1 MDLPPDR
8 TDPARA
14 ATADVA
20 VPEAAAPSPPPPI
33 ELHAGQVI
41 DGFRLEEPLHTGG
54 FAHIWRVTRTDGDD
68 SLPLIMKVPRLLGG
82 REPAAIIGF
91 EAERLILP
99 TLAGPHVPRFVA
111 SRGFSQQP
119 YIVMERIPGESL
131 KPRLDAAPL
140 PIAEVAELGA
150 RTAEALDALHTLR
163 VVHLDVKPSNVML
176 RPDGTAV
183 LVDYGLACHRRLPDL
198 LDESIVLPL
207 GTGPYMS
214 PEQVQHVRRD
224 PRSDLF
230 ALGVMLYH
238 FTTGARP
245 FGAPDTVRGLRRRL
259 YTEAVPPRSLR
270 EDCPPWLQEVILR
283 CLEVDPEDRWQSGA
297 ELAAALRQPATVA
310 LTERAHRL
318 QTEGRLTRLRRWLR
332 TRQATPAAA
341 PAPSVLTR
349 LMKGPLIV
357 AAVDVD
363 HGSPALLERLRHAVG
378 RIVAAEPGA
387 RLACVSVMRVGGIRV
402 DDFMD
407 EQGRA
412 THVKQL
418 VALRHWAA
426 PIGKALSLDDRRL
439 TYHVLESA
447 DPAAALVDYAQRN
460 EAEHLVMGARGQSA
474 LRRYLGSVSSQ
485 VVAQAPCT
493 VTVVRI

>member
-1 MDLPPDR
+1 M
-8 TDPARA
+8 
-14 ATADVA
+14 
-20 VPEAAAPSPPPPI
+20 
-33 ELHAGQVI
+33 I
-41 DGFRLEEPLHTGG
+41 DGFRLEQPLHTGG
-54 FAHIWRVTRTDGDD
+54 FAHIWSVSRNGDHAG
-68 SLPLIMKVPRLLGG
+68 LPLVMKVPRMMGG

-99 TLAGPHVPRFVA
+99 MLSCAHVPRFVA
-111 SRGFSQQP
+111 ASGFSGHP
-119 YIVMERIPGESL
+119 YIVMERIPGDSL

-140 PIAEVAELGA
+140 PLLEVADLGA
-150 RTAEALDALHTLR
+150 RTALALDSLHQQR

-183 LVDYGLACHRRLPDL
+183 MVDFGLACHRRLPDL
-198 LDESIVLPL
+198 LDESLTLPM

-214 PEQVQHVRRD
+214 PEQVQHVRSD

-259 YTEAVPPRSLR
+259 YTEAVPPRVLR
-270 EDCPPWLQEVILR
+270 PECPPWLQEVILR
-283 CLEVDPEDRWQSGA
+283 CLEVDPAQRWQSGS
-297 ELAAALRQPATVA
+297 ELADALRHPTRIP
-310 LTERAHRL
+310 LTQRAERTQA
-318 QTEGRLTRLRRWLR
+318 EGRLARLRRWIR
-332 TRQATPAAA
+332 AGQATPASA
-341 PAPSVLTR
+341 PAASVMTQA
-349 LMKGPLIV
+349 MKGPLIV

-363 HGSPALLERLRHAVG
+363 NSTPALLDRLRQAVE
-378 RIVAAEPGA
+378 RTVAAEPGA

-407 EQGRA
+407 EQGRP

-418 VALRHWAA
+418 VALRHWADS
-426 PIGKALSLDDRRL
+426 IGRRLALDERRL

-447 DPAAALVDYAQRN
+447 DPAQALLDYADRSQ
-460 EAEHLVMGARGQSA
+460 ADHLVMGARGNSA

-485 VVAQAPCT
+485 VAAQAACT
-493 VTVVRI
+493 VTVVRV